1 MLEWTGKR
9 GRKADSLPVRLC
21 FDKGEKMVELQGYI
35 DRIVFRNEENGYSV
49 LCMKEGNKEEFL
61 VGVFPDVSEG
71 EYLTARGEMNVHPIY
86 GKQLRVQEYEFTA
99 PGDAAS
105 TLKYLSSGAVKGIGE
120 TLATRI
126 VKMFGDD
133 TFRIMEEEPER
144 LAEVKGISPRKAMEI
159 AGAVAG
165 KRDLRQAMLFLQQYG
180 ISQNLGMKIYN
191 FYQSRLYQ
199 VIRENPYR
207 LADDID
213 GVGFRI
219 ADEIAAMA
227 GILPDSDFRIRS
239 GILYVLEQATG
250 QGHTCLPM
258 EQVMQEARRLLGVE
272 IDSMNDRIMDL
283 IMDKKIVVKTKTQ
296 PDTEEPIQ
304 MVYSSVSYYTE
315 LSIAQMLKD
324 LNIKDTITPE
334 EISRKIE
341 AIEQEQDI
349 SLDERQRL
357 AVSEAVN
364 NGLTII
370 TGGPGTGKT
379 TTIRTIIHYFEKEG
393 LDILLAAPT
402 GRAAKRMKEATGCEA
417 KTIHRLLELSGM
429 VGEGA
434 TSFGRNEDN
443 PLETDVVII
452 DEMSMVDVFL
462 MKSLLRALV
471 PGMRL
476 VLVGDVN
483 QLPSVGPG
491 NVLRDVIYSDA
502 FPVVRLE
509 KIFRQAAESDIIMN
523 AHRINAGEMVEPKP
537 GSRDFL
543 FIKRDNP
550 GNIVGATITLLKDKL
565 PGYVKSNTRDIQV
578 LTPMRKGL
586 LGVEQLNAALQEAL
600 NPPDES
606 KQELAVGD
614 FVLREGDKVMQIKNN
629 YQMEWKVLNSYRMP
643 LDEGVGVFN
652 GDCGIV
658 REINSYTE
666 MLTVEFE
673 EGRRVEYEFKQ
684 AEELE
689 LAYAVTIHKSQGSE
703 YPAVILPLLGGP
715 RMLMNRNLLYTA
727 VTRAKSCVCIVGS
740 VRTFQ
745 EMIANEQEQK
755 RYSGLKD
762 RIKEVYELA

>member
-1 MLEWTGKR
+1 
-9 GRKADSLPVRLC
+9 
-21 FDKGEKMVELQGYI
+21 MVELQGYI
-35 DRIVFRNEENGYSV
+35 ERIVFRNEESGYSV

-71 EYLTARGEMNVHPIY
+71 EYMTARGEMNVHPIY

-120 TLATRI
+120 ALAARI
-126 VKMFGDD
+126 VKKFGDD
-133 TFRIMEEEPER
+133 TFRIMEEAPER
-144 LAEVKGISPRKAMEI
+144 LAEVKGISMRKALEI
-159 AGAVAG
+159 SGAVAG

-180 ISQNLGMKIYN
+180 IRQNLGMKIYN

-213 GVGFRI
+213 GVGFHI
-219 ADEIAAMA
+219 ADEIAAKA
-227 GILPDSDFRIRS
+227 GILPNSDFRIRS
-239 GILYVLEQATG
+239 GILYVLEQATA

-258 EQVMQEARRLLGVE
+258 EQVMQEARRLLTVE
-272 IDSMNDRIMDL
+272 LDSVNDIIMDL
-283 IMDKKIVVKTKTQ
+283 IIDKKIVVKTKKQ
-296 PDTEEPIQ
+296 PDTEEEIQ
-304 MVYSSVSYYTE
+304 MVYSSLGYYTE

-334 EISRKIE
+334 EISRKIQ
-341 AIEQEQDI
+341 AIEKEQNI

-429 VGEGA
+429 VGEGV

-476 VLVGDVN
+476 ILVGDVN

-491 NVLRDVIYSDA
+491 NVLRDMIYSDA

-550 GNIVGATITLLKDKL
+550 GNIIGATITLLKDKL
-565 PGYVKSNTRDIQV
+565 PGYVKSNMHDIQV

-600 NPPDES
+600 NPPNES

-614 FVLREGDKVMQIKNN
+614 FILREGDKVMQIKNN

-643 LDEGVGVFN
+643 LEEGVGVFN

-666 MLTVEFE
+666 RITVEFE
-673 EGRRVEYEFKQ
+673 ENRRVEYEFKQ

-727 VTRAKSCVCIVGS
+727 VTRAKNCVCIVGS
-740 VRTFQ
+740 VHTFQ

-762 RIKEVYELA
+762 RIKEVYELV

>member
-1 MLEWTGKR
+1 M
-9 GRKADSLPVRLC
+9 S
-21 FDKGEKMVELQGYI
+21 EKITGYI
-35 DRIVFRNEENGYSV
+35 DHVVFRNEENGYTVMV
-49 LCMKEGNKEEFL
+49 LKTSDSEEEVTCVGTFPDITQGVTIEAEGQFSQHHVYGRQFVIHSYAEKAPEDTQAMERYL
-61 VGVFPDVSEG
+61 GSGAIKGVGVA
-71 EYLTARGEMNVHPIY
+71 L
-86 GKQLRVQEYEFTA
+86 
-99 PGDAAS
+99 AA
-105 TLKYLSSGAVKGIGE
+105 
-120 TLATRI
+120 RI
-126 VKMFGDD
+126 VRYFGED
-133 TFRIMEEEPER
+133 TLRIVEEEPER
-144 LAEVKGISPRKAMEI
+144 LAEVKGISMRKALEI
-159 AGAVAG
+159 SGAVAG

-180 ISQNLGMKIYN
+180 ITQNLGMKIYS
-191 FYQSRLYQ
+191 FYQGRLYQ
-199 VIRENPYR
+199 VIRENPYK

-219 ADEIAAMA
+219 ADEIASKA

-258 EQVMQEARRLLGVE
+258 DQLMQEARRLLGVE

-283 IMDKKIVVKTKTQ
+283 IMDKKIVVKTKE
-296 PDTEEPIQ
+296 DIQ

-315 LSIAQMLKD
+315 LTIAQMLKD
-324 LNIKDTITPE
+324 LNIKDTITSD
-334 EISRKIE
+334 EISAKIK
-341 AIEQEQDI
+341 AIETEQDI
-349 SLDERQRL
+349 ALDDRQRL

-379 TTIRTIIHYFEKEG
+379 TTIRTIIRYFEKEG

-417 KTIHRLLELSGM
+417 KTVHRLLELSGM

-452 DEMSMVDVFL
+452 DEVSMVDIFL

-476 VLVGDVN
+476 ILVGDVN

-491 NVLRDVIYSDA
+491 NVLRDMIYSDA

-523 AHRINAGEMVEPKP
+523 AHRINAGEMVEPRP

-550 GNIVGATITLLKDKL
+550 GNIIGATITLLKDKL
-565 PGYVKSNTRDIQV
+565 PNYVNSSTRDIQV

-600 NPPDES
+600 NPPDPS
-606 KQELAVGD
+606 KQELTVGS
-614 FVLREGDKVMQIKNN
+614 FILREGDKVMQIKNN

-652 GDCGIV
+652 GDMGIV

-666 MLTVEFE
+666 RITVEFE

-715 RMLMNRNLLYTA
+715 RMLMNRNLLYTG

-740 VRTFQ
+740 VHTFQ

>member
-1 MLEWTGKR
+1 
-9 GRKADSLPVRLC
+9 
-21 FDKGEKMVELQGYI
+21 MVELQGYI

-105 TLKYLSSGAVKGIGE
+105 TLKYLSSGAIKGIGE
-120 TLATRI
+120 ALATRI
-126 VKMFGDD
+126 VKKFGDD

-144 LAEVKGISPRKAMEI
+144 LAEVKGISMRKAMEI
-159 AGAVAG
+159 SGAVAG

-219 ADEIAAMA
+219 ADEIAAKA

-296 PDTEEPIQ
+296 PDTGDEIQ

-334 EISRKIE
+334 EISRKIQE
-341 AIEQEQDI
+341 IETEQDI

-379 TTIRTIIHYFEKEG
+379 TTIRTIIRYFEKEG

-491 NVLRDVIYSDA
+491 NVLRDMIYSDV

-586 LGVEQLNAALQEAL
+586 LGVEQLNASLQEAL

-614 FVLREGDKVMQIKNN
+614 FILREGDKVMQIKNN

-666 MLTVEFE
+666 MITVEFE

-740 VRTFQ
+740 VHTFQ

>member
-1 MLEWTGKR
+1 
-9 GRKADSLPVRLC
+9 
-21 FDKGEKMVELQGYI
+21 MVELQGYI

-99 PGDAAS
+99 PSDAAS
-105 TLKYLSSGAVKGIGE
+105 TLKYLSSGAIKGIGE
-120 TLATRI
+120 ALATRI
-126 VKMFGDD
+126 VKKFGDD

-144 LAEVKGISPRKAMEI
+144 LAEVKGISMRKALEI
-159 AGAVAG
+159 SGAVAG

-180 ISQNLGMKIYN
+180 ITQNLGMKIYN
-191 FYQSRLYQ
+191 FYQGRLYQ
-199 VIRENPYR
+199 VIRENPYK

-219 ADEIAAMA
+219 ADEIASKA

-258 EQVMQEARRLLGVE
+258 DQLMQEARRLLGVE

-283 IMDKKIVVKTKTQ
+283 IMDKKIVVKTKE
-296 PDTEEPIQ
+296 DIQ

-315 LSIAQMLKD
+315 LTIAQMLKD
-324 LNIKDTITPE
+324 LNIKDTITSD
-334 EISRKIE
+334 EIAAKIK
-341 AIEQEQDI
+341 AIETEQDI
-349 SLDERQRL
+349 ALDERQRL

-379 TTIRTIIHYFEKEG
+379 TTIRTIIRYFEKEG

-417 KTIHRLLELSGM
+417 KTVHRLLELSGM

-452 DEMSMVDVFL
+452 DEVSMVDIFL

-476 VLVGDVN
+476 ILVGDVD

-491 NVLRDVIYSDA
+491 NVLKDIIESGC
-502 FPVVRLE
+502 FPVVKLE
-509 KIFRQAAESDIIMN
+509 RIFRQAAQSEIIIN
-523 AHRINAGEMVEPKP
+523 AHKINRGEEVVLNKY
-537 GSRDFL
+537 SKDFL
-543 FIKRDNP
+543 FVHRNGADNII
-550 GNIVGATITLLKDKL
+550 NAMKTLIKDKL
-565 PGYVKSNTRDIQV
+565 PDYVGADVYDLQILTPSRKSNV
-578 LTPMRKGL
+578 
-586 LGVEQLNAALQEAL
+586 GVERLNKIMQDFL
-600 NPPDES
+600 NPADAI
-606 KQELAVGD
+606 KQERQVGD
-614 FVLREGDKVMQIKNN
+614 VTFREGDKVMQIKND
-629 YQMEWKVLNSYRMP
+629 YQLTWEKRSRYGIP
-643 LDEGVGVFN
+643 TEQGTGAFN
-652 GDCGIV
+652 GDTGVIERISTFDENV
-658 REINSYTE
+658 
-666 MLTVEFE
+666 TVKFE
-673 EGRRVEYEFKQ
+673 DGRFVTYEFSQ
-684 AEELE
+684 LDELE
-689 LAYAVTIHKSQGSE
+689 LAYAITVHKSQGSE
-703 YPAVILPLLGGP
+703 YPAVIIPMSQGP
-715 RMLMNRNLLYTA
+715 RMLMNRNILYTA
-727 VTRAKSCVCIVGS
+727 VTRARKCVCLVGEEEIFRLMAGNVS
-740 VRTFQ
+740 
-745 EMIANEQEQK
+745 ESK
-755 RYSGLKD
+755 RYSSLTD
-762 RIKEVYELA
+762 RIEEIRHIEDFGQ

>member
-1 MLEWTGKR
+1 
-9 GRKADSLPVRLC
+9 
-21 FDKGEKMVELQGYI
+21 MVELQGYI

-99 PGDAAS
+99 PDDAAS
-105 TLKYLSSGAVKGIGE
+105 TLKYLSSGAIKGIGE
-120 TLATRI
+120 ALATRI
-126 VKMFGDD
+126 VKKFGDD

-144 LAEVKGISPRKAMEI
+144 LAEVKGISMRKALEI
-159 AGAVAG
+159 SGAVAG

-219 ADEIAAMA
+219 ADEIASKA

-258 EQVMQEARRLLGVE
+258 EQVTQEARYLLDVE

-283 IMDKKIVVKTKTQ
+283 IMDKKIVVKTKIQ
-296 PDTEEPIQ
+296 PDTGEEIQ

-324 LNIKDTITPE
+324 LNIKDTITSE
-334 EISRKIE
+334 EISRKIHE
-341 AIEQEQDI
+341 IENEQDI
-349 SLDERQRL
+349 LLDERQRL

-491 NVLRDVIYSDA
+491 NVLRDMIYSEA

-550 GNIVGATITLLKDKL
+550 GNIIGATITLLKDKL

-586 LGVEQLNAALQEAL
+586 LGVEQLNASLQEAL

-606 KQELAVGD
+606 KQELAVGN
-614 FVLREGDKVMQIKNN
+614 FILREGDKVMQIKNN

-666 MLTVEFE
+666 RITVEFE
-673 EGRRVEYEFKQ
+673 ENRRVEYEFKQ

-740 VRTFQ
+740 VHTFQ

-755 RYSGLKD
+755 RYSGLQD
-762 RIKEVYELA
+762 RIKEVYELV

>member
-1 MLEWTGKR
+1 
-9 GRKADSLPVRLC
+9 
-21 FDKGEKMVELQGYI
+21 MVELQGYI

-99 PGDAAS
+99 PSDAAS
-105 TLKYLSSGAVKGIGE
+105 TLKYLSSGAIKGIGE
-120 TLATRI
+120 ALATRI
-126 VKMFGDD
+126 VKKFGDD

-144 LAEVKGISPRKAMEI
+144 LAEVKGISMRKALEI
-159 AGAVAG
+159 SGAVAG
-165 KRDLRQAMLFLQQYG
+165 KRDLRQYG
-180 ISQNLGMKIYN
+180 ITQNLGMKIYS
-191 FYQSRLYQ
+191 FYQGRLYQ
-199 VIRENPYR
+199 VIRENPYK

-219 ADEIAAMA
+219 ADEIASKA

-258 EQVMQEARRLLGVE
+258 DQLMQEARRLLGVE

-283 IMDKKIVVKTKTQ
+283 IMDKKIVVKTKE
-296 PDTEEPIQ
+296 DIQ

-315 LSIAQMLKD
+315 LTIAQMLKD
-324 LNIKDTITPE
+324 LNIKDTITSD
-334 EISRKIE
+334 EISAKIK
-341 AIEQEQDI
+341 AIETEQDI
-349 SLDERQRL
+349 ALDDRQRL

-379 TTIRTIIHYFEKEG
+379 TTIRTIIRYFEKEG

-417 KTIHRLLELSGM
+417 KTVHRLLELSGM

-452 DEMSMVDVFL
+452 DEVSMVDIFL

-476 VLVGDVN
+476 ILVGDVN

-491 NVLRDVIYSDA
+491 NVLRDMIYSDA

-523 AHRINAGEMVEPKP
+523 AHRINAGEMVEPRP

-550 GNIVGATITLLKDKL
+550 GNIIGATITLLKDKL
-565 PGYVKSNTRDIQV
+565 PNYVNSSTRDIQV

-600 NPPDES
+600 NPPDPS
-606 KQELAVGD
+606 KQELTVGS
-614 FVLREGDKVMQIKNN
+614 FILREGDKVMQIKNN

-652 GDCGIV
+652 GDMGIV

-666 MLTVEFE
+666 RITVEFE

-715 RMLMNRNLLYTA
+715 RMLMNRNLLYTG

-740 VRTFQ
+740 VHTFQ

>member
-1 MLEWTGKR
+1 
-9 GRKADSLPVRLC
+9 
-21 FDKGEKMVELQGYI
+21 MVELQGYI
-35 DRIVFRNEENGYSV
+35 ERIVFRNEESGYSV

-71 EYLTARGEMNVHPIY
+71 EYMTARGEMNVHPIY

-120 TLATRI
+120 ALAARI
-126 VKMFGDD
+126 VKKFGDD

-144 LAEVKGISPRKAMEI
+144 LAEVKGISMRKAMEI
-159 AGAVAG
+159 SGAVAG

-180 ISQNLGMKIYN
+180 IRQNLGMKIYN

-213 GVGFRI
+213 GVGFHI
-219 ADEIAAMA
+219 ADEIAAKA
-227 GILPDSDFRIRS
+227 GILPNSDFRIRS
-239 GILYVLEQATG
+239 GILYVLEQATA

-258 EQVMQEARRLLGVE
+258 EQVMQEARRLLTVE
-272 IDSMNDRIMDL
+272 LDSVNDIIMDL
-283 IMDKKIVVKTKTQ
+283 IIDKKIVVKTKKQ
-296 PDTEEPIQ
+296 PDTEDEIQ
-304 MVYSSVSYYTE
+304 MVYSSLGYYTE

-334 EISRKIE
+334 EISGKIQ
-341 AIEQEQDI
+341 AIEKEQNI

-402 GRAAKRMKEATGCEA
+402 GRAAKRMKEATGREA

-476 VLVGDVN
+476 ILVGDVN

-491 NVLRDVIYSDA
+491 NVLRDMIYSDA

-550 GNIVGATITLLKDKL
+550 GNIIGATITLLKDKL
-565 PGYVKSNTRDIQV
+565 PGYVKSNMHDIQV

-600 NPPDES
+600 NPPNES

-614 FVLREGDKVMQIKNN
+614 FILREGDKVMQIKNN

-643 LDEGVGVFN
+643 LEEGVGVFN

-666 MLTVEFE
+666 RITVEFE
-673 EGRRVEYEFKQ
+673 ENRRVEYEFKQ

-727 VTRAKSCVCIVGS
+727 VTRAKNCVCIVGS
-740 VRTFQ
+740 VHTFQ

-762 RIKEVYELA
+762 RIKEAYELV

>member
-1 MLEWTGKR
+1 
-9 GRKADSLPVRLC
+9 
-21 FDKGEKMVELQGYI
+21 MVELQGYI

-99 PGDAAS
+99 PSDAAS
-105 TLKYLSSGAVKGIGE
+105 TLKYLSSGAIKGIGE
-120 TLATRI
+120 ALATRI
-126 VKMFGDD
+126 VKKFGDD

-144 LAEVKGISPRKAMEI
+144 LAEVKGISMRKALEI
-159 AGAVAG
+159 SGAVAG

-180 ISQNLGMKIYN
+180 ITQNLGMKIYN
-191 FYQSRLYQ
+191 FYQGRLYQ
-199 VIRENPYR
+199 VIRENPYK

-219 ADEIAAMA
+219 ADEIASKA

-258 EQVMQEARRLLGVE
+258 DQLMQEARRLLGVE

-283 IMDKKIVVKTKTQ
+283 IMDKKIVVKTKE
-296 PDTEEPIQ
+296 DIQ

-315 LSIAQMLKD
+315 LTIAQMLKD
-324 LNIKDTITPE
+324 LNIKDTITSD
-334 EISRKIE
+334 EIAAKIK
-341 AIEQEQDI
+341 AIETEQDI
-349 SLDERQRL
+349 ALDERQRL

-379 TTIRTIIHYFEKEG
+379 TTIRTIIRYFEKEG

-402 GRAAKRMKEATGCEA
+402 GRAAKRMKEAT
-417 KTIHRLLELSGM
+417 TVHRLLELSGM

-452 DEMSMVDVFL
+452 DEVSMVDIFL

-476 VLVGDVN
+476 ILVGDVN

-491 NVLRDVIYSDA
+491 NVLRDMIYSDA

-523 AHRINAGEMVEPKP
+523 AHRINAGEMVEPRP

-550 GNIVGATITLLKDKL
+550 GNIIGATITLLKDKL
-565 PGYVKSNTRDIQV
+565 PNYVNSSTRDIQV

-600 NPPDES
+600 NPPDPS
-606 KQELAVGD
+606 KQELTVGS
-614 FVLREGDKVMQIKNN
+614 FILREGDKVMQIKNN

-652 GDCGIV
+652 GDMGIV

-666 MLTVEFE
+666 RITVEFE

-715 RMLMNRNLLYTA
+715 RMLMNRNLLYTG

-740 VRTFQ
+740 VHTFQ

>member
-1 MLEWTGKR
+1 
-9 GRKADSLPVRLC
+9 
-21 FDKGEKMVELQGYI
+21 MVELQGYI

-105 TLKYLSSGAVKGIGE
+105 TLKYLSSGAIKGIGE
-120 TLATRI
+120 ALATRI
-126 VKMFGDD
+126 VKKFGDD

-144 LAEVKGISPRKAMEI
+144 LAEVKGISMRKAMEI
-159 AGAVAG
+159 SGAVAG

-219 ADEIAAMA
+219 ADEIAAKA

-296 PDTEEPIQ
+296 PDTEESIQ

-334 EISRKIE
+334 EISRKIQE
-341 AIEQEQDI
+341 IEKEQDI

-379 TTIRTIIHYFEKEG
+379 TTIRTIIRYFEKEG

-491 NVLRDVIYSDA
+491 NVLRDMIYSNA

-606 KQELAVGD
+606 KQELAVGN
-614 FVLREGDKVMQIKNN
+614 FILREGDKVMQIKNN

-740 VRTFQ
+740 VHTFQ

>member
-1 MLEWTGKR
+1 
-9 GRKADSLPVRLC
+9 
-21 FDKGEKMVELQGYI
+21 MVELQGYI

-99 PGDAAS
+99 PSDAAS
-105 TLKYLSSGAVKGIGE
+105 TLKYLSSGAIKGIGE
-120 TLATRI
+120 ALATRI
-126 VKMFGDD
+126 VKKFGDD

-144 LAEVKGISPRKAMEI
+144 LAEVKGISMRKAMEI
-159 AGAVAG
+159 SGAVAG

-207 LADDID
+207 LADDIE

-219 ADEIAAMA
+219 ADEIATKA

-296 PDTEEPIQ
+296 PDTGEEIQ

-334 EISRKIE
+334 EISRKIQE
-341 AIEQEQDI
+341 IETEQDI

-379 TTIRTIIHYFEKEG
+379 TTIRTIIRYFEKEG

-491 NVLRDVIYSDA
+491 NVLRDMIYSDV

-586 LGVEQLNAALQEAL
+586 LGVEQLNASLQEAL

-614 FVLREGDKVMQIKNN
+614 FILREGDKVMQIKNN

-666 MLTVEFE
+666 MITVEFE

-740 VRTFQ
+740 VHTFQ

>member
-1 MLEWTGKR
+1 MEELE
-9 GRKADSLPVRLC
+9 
-21 FDKGEKMVELQGYI
+21 GYI

-49 LCMKEGNKEEFL
+49 LCMKEENKEQFL

-71 EYLTARGEMNVHPIY
+71 EYLKARGEMNVHPIY
-86 GKQLRVQEYEFTA
+86 GRQLKVQEYEFTA

-120 TLATRI
+120 ALAARI
-126 VKMFGDD
+126 VKKFGDD

-144 LAEVKGISPRKAMEI
+144 LAEVKGISQRKAMEI
-159 AGAVAG
+159 SGAVAG
-165 KRDLRQAMLFLQQYG
+165 KRELRQAMLFLQQYG

-207 LADDID
+207 LAEDID

-219 ADEIAAMA
+219 ADEIAAKA

-239 GILYVLEQATG
+239 GLLYVLEQAMG
-250 QGHTCLPM
+250 QGHTCLLM
-258 EQVMQEARRLLGVE
+258 DQLMMEARHLLGVE
-272 IDSMNDRIMDL
+272 IEQMNDRIMDL
-283 IMDKKIVVKTKTQ
+283 IMDKKIIVKTKKQ
-296 PDTEEPIQ
+296 PETEEELQ
-304 MVYSSVSYYTE
+304 LVYSSVCYYTE

-324 LNIKDTITPE
+324 LNIQDTITSD
-334 EISRKIE
+334 EIAHKIE
-341 AIEQEQDI
+341 AIEAEQSI
-349 SLDERQRL
+349 ELDKRQRL

-379 TTIRTIIHYFEKEG
+379 TTIRTIIRYFEREG

-402 GRAAKRMKEATGCEA
+402 GRAAKRMKEATGREA
-417 KTIHRLLELSGM
+417 KTVHRLLELSGL

-452 DEMSMVDVFL
+452 DEVSMVDVFL

-476 VLVGDVN
+476 ILVGDVN

-491 NVLRDVIYSDA
+491 NVLRDMIYSEA
-502 FPVVRLE
+502 FHVVRLE

-550 GNIVGATITLLKDKL
+550 GNIVGATITLLKEKL
-565 PGYVKSNTRDIQV
+565 PNYVQSSTRDIQV

-600 NPPDES
+600 NPADES
-606 KQELAVGD
+606 KQELTVGN
-614 FVLREGDKVMQIKNN
+614 FLLREGDKVMQIKNN

-652 GDCGIV
+652 GDMGIV
-658 REINSYTE
+658 REINPFTE
-666 MLTVEFE
+666 RLTVEFE

-727 VTRAKSCVCIVGS
+727 VTRAKSCVCVVGS
-740 VRTFQ
+740 VQTFQ
-745 EMIANEQEQK
+745 GMIANEQEQK

>member
-1 MLEWTGKR
+1 
-9 GRKADSLPVRLC
+9 
-21 FDKGEKMVELQGYI
+21 MVELQGYI
-35 DRIVFRNEENGYSV
+35 ERIVFRNEESGYSV

-71 EYLTARGEMNVHPIY
+71 EYMTARGEMNVHPIY

-120 TLATRI
+120 ALAARI
-126 VKMFGDD
+126 VKKFGDD

-144 LAEVKGISPRKAMEI
+144 LAEVKGISMRKALEI
-159 AGAVAG
+159 SGAVAG

-180 ISQNLGMKIYN
+180 IRQNLGMKIYN

-213 GVGFRI
+213 GVGFHI
-219 ADEIAAMA
+219 ADEIAAKA
-227 GILPDSDFRIRS
+227 GILPNSDFRIRS
-239 GILYVLEQATG
+239 GILYVLEQATA

-258 EQVMQEARRLLGVE
+258 EQVMQEARRLLTVE
-272 IDSMNDRIMDL
+272 LDSVNDIIMDL
-283 IMDKKIVVKTKTQ
+283 IIDKKIVVKTKKQ
-296 PDTEEPIQ
+296 PDTEEEIQ
-304 MVYSSVSYYTE
+304 MVYSSLGYYTE

-334 EISRKIE
+334 EISGKIQ
-341 AIEQEQDI
+341 AIEKEQNI

-402 GRAAKRMKEATGCEA
+402 GRAAKRMKEATGREA

-476 VLVGDVN
+476 ILVGDVN

-491 NVLRDVIYSDA
+491 NVLRDMIYSDA

-550 GNIVGATITLLKDKL
+550 GNIIGATITLLKDKL
-565 PGYVKSNTRDIQV
+565 PGYVKSNMHDIQV

-600 NPPDES
+600 NPPNES
-606 KQELAVGD
+606 KQELAVSD
-614 FVLREGDKVMQIKNN
+614 FILREGDKVMQIKNN

-666 MLTVEFE
+666 RITVEFE
-673 EGRRVEYEFKQ
+673 ENRRVEYEFKQ

-727 VTRAKSCVCIVGS
+727 VTRAKNCVCIVGS
-740 VRTFQ
+740 VHTFQ

-762 RIKEVYELA
+762 RIKEVYELV

>member
-1 MLEWTGKR
+1 
-9 GRKADSLPVRLC
+9 
-21 FDKGEKMVELQGYI
+21 MVELQGYI
-35 DRIVFRNEENGYSV
+35 ERIVFRNEESGYSV

-61 VGVFPDVSEG
+61 VGVFPNVSEG
-71 EYLTARGEMNVHPIY
+71 EYMTARGEMNVHPIY

-120 TLATRI
+120 ALAARI
-126 VKMFGDD
+126 VKKFGDD

-144 LAEVKGISPRKAMEI
+144 LAEVKGISMRKALEI
-159 AGAVAG
+159 SGAVAG

-180 ISQNLGMKIYN
+180 IRQNLGMKIYN

-213 GVGFRI
+213 GVGFHI
-219 ADEIAAMA
+219 ADEIAAKA

-239 GILYVLEQATG
+239 GILYVLEQATA

-258 EQVMQEARRLLGVE
+258 EQVMQEARRLLNVE
-272 IDSMNDRIMDL
+272 FDSVNDIIMDL
-283 IMDKKIVVKTKTQ
+283 IIDKKIVVKTKKQ
-296 PDTEEPIQ
+296 PDTEDEIQ
-304 MVYSSVSYYTE
+304 MVYSSLGYYTE

-334 EISRKIE
+334 EISGKIQE
-341 AIEQEQDI
+341 IEKEQNI

-402 GRAAKRMKEATGCEA
+402 GRAAKRMKEATGREA

-476 VLVGDVN
+476 ILVGDVN

-491 NVLRDVIYSDA
+491 NVLRDMIYSDA

-550 GNIVGATITLLKDKL
+550 GNIIGATITLLKDKL
-565 PGYVKSNTRDIQV
+565 PGYVKSNMHDIQV

-600 NPPDES
+600 NPPNES

-614 FVLREGDKVMQIKNN
+614 FILREGDKVMQIKNN

-666 MLTVEFE
+666 RITVEFE
-673 EGRRVEYEFKQ
+673 ENRRVEYEFKQ

-727 VTRAKSCVCIVGS
+727 VTRAKNCVCIVGS
-740 VRTFQ
+740 VHTFQ

-762 RIKEVYELA
+762 RIKEVYELV

>member
-1 MLEWTGKR
+1 
-9 GRKADSLPVRLC
+9 
-21 FDKGEKMVELQGYI
+21 MVELQGYI

-105 TLKYLSSGAVKGIGE
+105 TLKYLSSGAIKGIGE
-120 TLATRI
+120 ALATRI
-126 VKMFGDD
+126 VKKFGDD

-144 LAEVKGISPRKAMEI
+144 LAEVKGISMRKAMEI
-159 AGAVAG
+159 SGAVAG

-219 ADEIAAMA
+219 ADEIATKA

-296 PDTEEPIQ
+296 PDTGEEIQ

-334 EISRKIE
+334 EISRKIQE
-341 AIEQEQDI
+341 IETEQDI

-379 TTIRTIIHYFEKEG
+379 TTIRTIIRYFEKEG

-491 NVLRDVIYSDA
+491 NVLRDMIYSDA

-586 LGVEQLNAALQEAL
+586 LGVEQLNASLQEAL

-606 KQELAVGD
+606 KQELAVGN
-614 FVLREGDKVMQIKNN
+614 FILREGDKVMQIKNN
-629 YQMEWKVLNSYRMP
+629 YQMEWRVLNSYRMP

-666 MLTVEFE
+666 MITVEFE

-740 VRTFQ
+740 VHTFQ

>member
-1 MLEWTGKR
+1 
-9 GRKADSLPVRLC
+9 
-21 FDKGEKMVELQGYI
+21 MVELQGYI

-99 PGDAAS
+99 PDDAAS
-105 TLKYLSSGAVKGIGE
+105 TLKYLSSGAIKGIGE
-120 TLATRI
+120 ALATRI
-126 VKMFGDD
+126 VKKFGDD

-144 LAEVKGISPRKAMEI
+144 LAEVKGISMRKALEI
-159 AGAVAG
+159 SGAVAG

-219 ADEIAAMA
+219 ADEIASKA

-258 EQVMQEARRLLGVE
+258 EQVTQEARHLLDVE

-283 IMDKKIVVKTKTQ
+283 IMDKKIVVKTKIQ
-296 PDTEEPIQ
+296 PDTGKEIQ

-324 LNIKDTITPE
+324 LNIKDTITSE
-334 EISRKIE
+334 EISRKIHE
-341 AIEQEQDI
+341 IENEQDI
-349 SLDERQRL
+349 LLDERQRL

-491 NVLRDVIYSDA
+491 NVLRDMIYSEA

-550 GNIVGATITLLKDKL
+550 GNIIGATITLLKDKL

-586 LGVEQLNAALQEAL
+586 LGVEQLNASLQEAL

-606 KQELAVGD
+606 KQELAVGN
-614 FVLREGDKVMQIKNN
+614 FILREGDKVMQIKNN

-666 MLTVEFE
+666 RITVEFE
-673 EGRRVEYEFKQ
+673 ENRRVEYEFKQ

-740 VRTFQ
+740 VHTFQ

-755 RYSGLKD
+755 RYSGLQD
-762 RIKEVYELA
+762 RIKEVYELV

>member
-1 MLEWTGKR
+1 
-9 GRKADSLPVRLC
+9 
-21 FDKGEKMVELQGYI
+21 MVELQGYI
-35 DRIVFRNEENGYSV
+35 ERIVFRNEESGYSV

-71 EYLTARGEMNVHPIY
+71 EYMTARGEMNVHPIY

-120 TLATRI
+120 ALAARI
-126 VKMFGDD
+126 VKKFGDD

-144 LAEVKGISPRKAMEI
+144 LAEVKGISMRKAMEI
-159 AGAVAG
+159 SGAVAG

-180 ISQNLGMKIYN
+180 IRQNLGMKIYN

-213 GVGFRI
+213 GVGFHI
-219 ADEIAAMA
+219 ADEIAAKA
-227 GILPDSDFRIRS
+227 GILPNSDFRIRS
-239 GILYVLEQATG
+239 GILYVLEQATA

-258 EQVMQEARRLLGVE
+258 EQVMQEARRLLTVE
-272 IDSMNDRIMDL
+272 LDSVNDIIMDL
-283 IMDKKIVVKTKTQ
+283 IIDKKIVVKTKKQ
-296 PDTEEPIQ
+296 PDTEDEIQ
-304 MVYSSVSYYTE
+304 MVYSSLGYYTE

-334 EISRKIE
+334 EISGKIQ
-341 AIEQEQDI
+341 AIEKEQNI
-349 SLDERQRL
+349 SLDECQRL

-476 VLVGDVN
+476 ILVGDVN

-491 NVLRDVIYSDA
+491 NVLRDMIYSDA

-550 GNIVGATITLLKDKL
+550 GNIIGATITLLKDKL
-565 PGYVKSNTRDIQV
+565 PGYVKSNMHDIQV

-600 NPPDES
+600 NPPNES

-614 FVLREGDKVMQIKNN
+614 FILREGDKVMQIKNN

-643 LDEGVGVFN
+643 LEEGVGVFN

-666 MLTVEFE
+666 RITVEFE
-673 EGRRVEYEFKQ
+673 ENRRVEYEFKQ

-727 VTRAKSCVCIVGS
+727 VTRAKNCVCIVGS
-740 VRTFQ
+740 VHTFQ

-762 RIKEVYELA
+762 RIKEVYELV

>member
-1 MLEWTGKR
+1 
-9 GRKADSLPVRLC
+9 
-21 FDKGEKMVELQGYI
+21 MVELQGYI
-35 DRIVFRNEENGYSV
+35 ERIVFRNEENGYSV

-99 PGDAAS
+99 PSDAAS
-105 TLKYLSSGAVKGIGE
+105 TLKYLSSGAIKGIGQA
-120 TLATRI
+120 LAARI
-126 VKMFGDD
+126 VKLFGDD

-144 LAEVKGISPRKAMEI
+144 LAEVRGISPRKAMEI
-159 AGAVAG
+159 SGAVAG

-180 ISQNLGMKIYN
+180 VGQNLSMKIYN
-191 FYQSRLYQ
+191 FYQGRLYQ

-207 LADDID
+207 LAEDID

-219 ADEIAAMA
+219 ADEIAAKA

-250 QGHTCLPM
+250 QGHTCIPM
-258 EQVMQEARRLLGVE
+258 DQVMQEARKLLGVE

-283 IMDKKIVVKTKTQ
+283 IMDKKIVVKTKTSE
-296 PDTEEPIQ
+296 TGEEIQ
-304 MVYSSVSYYTE
+304 MVYSSVCYYTE

-324 LNIKDTITPE
+324 LNIKDTIAPE
-334 EISRKIE
+334 EIAKKIKE
-341 AIEQEQDI
+341 IEKEQEI
-349 SLDERQRL
+349 SLDDRQRL
-357 AVSEAVN
+357 AVSEAIN

-379 TTIRTIIHYFEKEG
+379 TTIRTIIRYFEKEG

-452 DEMSMVDVFL
+452 DEVSMVDVFL

-476 VLVGDVN
+476 ILVGDVN

-491 NVLRDVIYSDA
+491 NVLRDIIYSDA

-509 KIFRQAAESDIIMN
+509 KIFRQAAQSDIIMN
-523 AHRINAGEMVEPKP
+523 AHRINAGEIVEPKP

-565 PGYVKSNTRDIQV
+565 PNYVKSTTRDIQV

-600 NPPDES
+600 NPADES

-614 FVLREGDKVMQIKNN
+614 FILREGDKVMQIKNN

-666 MLTVEFE
+666 KVTVEFE

-740 VRTFQ
+740 VHTFQ

>member
-1 MLEWTGKR
+1 
-9 GRKADSLPVRLC
+9 
-21 FDKGEKMVELQGYI
+21 MVELQGYI
-35 DRIVFRNEENGYSV
+35 ERIVFRNEESGYSV

-71 EYLTARGEMNVHPIY
+71 EYMTARGEMNVHPIY

-120 TLATRI
+120 ALAARI
-126 VKMFGDD
+126 VKKFGDD

-144 LAEVKGISPRKAMEI
+144 LAEVKGISMRKALEI
-159 AGAVAG
+159 SGAVAG

-180 ISQNLGMKIYN
+180 IRQNLGMKIYN

-213 GVGFRI
+213 GVGFHI
-219 ADEIAAMA
+219 ADEIAAKA

-239 GILYVLEQATG
+239 GILYVLEQATA

-258 EQVMQEARRLLGVE
+258 EQVMQEARRLLTVE
-272 IDSMNDRIMDL
+272 LDSVNDIIMDL
-283 IMDKKIVVKTKTQ
+283 IIDKKIVVKTKKQ
-296 PDTEEPIQ
+296 PDTEEEIQ
-304 MVYSSVSYYTE
+304 MVYSSLGYYTE

-334 EISRKIE
+334 EISGKIQ
-341 AIEQEQDI
+341 AIEKEQNI

-402 GRAAKRMKEATGCEA
+402 GRAAKRMKEATGREA

-476 VLVGDVN
+476 ILVGDVN

-491 NVLRDVIYSDA
+491 NVLRDMIYSDA

-550 GNIVGATITLLKDKL
+550 GNIIGATITLLKDKL
-565 PGYVKSNTRDIQV
+565 PGYVKSNMHDIQV

-600 NPPDES
+600 NPPNES

-614 FVLREGDKVMQIKNN
+614 FILREGDKVMQIKNN

-666 MLTVEFE
+666 RITVEFE
-673 EGRRVEYEFKQ
+673 ENRRVEYEFKQ

-727 VTRAKSCVCIVGS
+727 VTRAKNCVCIVGS
-740 VRTFQ
+740 VHTFQ

-762 RIKEVYELA
+762 RIKEVYELV

>member
-1 MLEWTGKR
+1 MRQTGKR
-9 GRKADSLPVRLC
+9 GRKATSLPVRFVHAGKLC
-21 FDKGEKMVELQGYI
+21 KGEKMVELQGYI

-99 PGDAAS
+99 PSDAAS
-105 TLKYLSSGAVKGIGE
+105 TLKYLSSGAIKGIGE
-120 TLATRI
+120 ALATRI
-126 VKMFGDD
+126 VKKFGDD

-144 LAEVKGISPRKAMEI
+144 LAEVKGISMRKALEI
-159 AGAVAG
+159 SGAVAG

-180 ISQNLGMKIYN
+180 ITQNLGMKIYN
-191 FYQSRLYQ
+191 FYQGRLYQ
-199 VIRENPYR
+199 VIRENPYK

-219 ADEIAAMA
+219 ADEIASKA

-258 EQVMQEARRLLGVE
+258 DQLMQEARRLLGVE

-283 IMDKKIVVKTKTQ
+283 IMDKKIVVKTKE
-296 PDTEEPIQ
+296 DIQ

-315 LSIAQMLKD
+315 LTIAQMLKD
-324 LNIKDTITPE
+324 LNIKDTITSD
-334 EISRKIE
+334 EIAAKIK
-341 AIEQEQDI
+341 AIETEQDI
-349 SLDERQRL
+349 ALDERQRL

-379 TTIRTIIHYFEKEG
+379 TTIRTIIRYFEKEG

-417 KTIHRLLELSGM
+417 KTVHRLLELSGM

-452 DEMSMVDVFL
+452 DEVSMVDIFL

-471 PGMRL
+471 PGMR
-476 VLVGDVN
+476 DM
-483 QLPSVGPG
+483 
-491 NVLRDVIYSDA
+491 IYSDA

-523 AHRINAGEMVEPKP
+523 AHRINAGEMVEPRP

-550 GNIVGATITLLKDKL
+550 GNIIGATITLLKDKL
-565 PGYVKSNTRDIQV
+565 PNYVNSSTRDIQV

-600 NPPDES
+600 NPPDPS
-606 KQELAVGD
+606 KQELTVGS
-614 FVLREGDKVMQIKNN
+614 FILREGDKVMQIKNN

-652 GDCGIV
+652 GDMGIV

-666 MLTVEFE
+666 RITVEFE

-715 RMLMNRNLLYTA
+715 RMLMNRNLLYTG

-740 VRTFQ
+740 VHTFQ